1 MKRHFLASMTAGA
14 TMLLGLAAQAAPM
27 LSLSSGTNLNTL
39 VVGQTAMI
47 NVLLTGL
54 TPGRQLQELLASVS
68 FDPTIFMQPGSV
80 TPGPIVPNTAP
91 PFFKTS
97 TSVPGFVDGLYDTG
111 GLGAPNL
118 ITGNG
123 VFYSFTLKN
132 PFPPGQPSRIDWSSA
147 QKRN

>member
-1 MKRHFLASMTAGA
+1 MKRRFLASMTAGA

-132 PFPPGQPSRIDWSSA
+132 PFPPGQP
-147 QKRN
+147 